1 MDLQVARMKNF
12 VGGELV
18 EAWRGEW
25 EPVIEPAT
33 GEALAEA
40 PRCTEEDV
48 DRAVEAAS
56 GAFDAWFDTTPQDRS
71 EMLHRLADA
80 LQEHAEELAGLESRD
95 VGKPITRSFSPP
107 ALRSGGT
114 SSHPDHDVLDL
125 RIVLQRH
132 KAPLSPDP
140 ALLTAAE
147 GRSRAARE
155 VPVYHDVARLDVPR
169 EPHRRAPRSCCGLQ
183 GTASAL
189 TRPTTFARRSCLFFR
204 FPAPLGA

>member
-12 VGGELV
+12 VGGEVV
-18 EAWRGEW
+18 EAEMGEW
-25 EPVIEPAT
+25 ERVIEPAT
-33 GEALAEA
+33 SETIAEV

-56 GAFDAWFDTTPQDRS
+56 GAFGPWSDTTPQDRS

-114 SSHPDHDVLDL
+114 SSHPDHGVLDL

-147 GRSRAARE
+147 GRSRP
-155 VPVYHDVARLDVPR
+155 PVKYPFIM
-169 EPHRRAPRSCCGLQ
+169 
-183 GTASAL
+183 T
-189 TRPTTFARRSCLFFR
+189 
-204 FPAPLGA
+204 